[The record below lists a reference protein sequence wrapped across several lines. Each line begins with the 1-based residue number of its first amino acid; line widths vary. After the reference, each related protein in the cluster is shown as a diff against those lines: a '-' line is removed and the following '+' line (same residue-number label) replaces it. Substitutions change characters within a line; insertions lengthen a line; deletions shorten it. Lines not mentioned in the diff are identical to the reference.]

1 MPRSLAS
8 TRHEALRAFL
18 AAKRKAAG
26 LRQIDVAKR
35 LKRGPRYVSDVETGR
50 KVVGTVELLDWADA
64 IGFDPREAVKRLS
77 RPKGK

>member
-1 MPRSLAS
+1 MARSLAS
-8 TRHEALRAFL
+8 TRHQALRVFL

-50 KVVGTVELLDWADA
+50 KTVAAVELLDWADA
-64 IGFDPREAVKRLS
+64 IGFDPREAIKRLS
-77 RPKGK
+77 RSKAK

>member
-1 MPRSLAS
+1 MARSLAS
-8 TRHEALRAFL
+8 TRHQALRAFL

-35 LKRGPRYVSDVETGR
+35 LKRGPRYVSNVETGR
-50 KVVGTVELLDWADA
+50 KTVAAVELLDWAEA

-77 RPKGK
+77 KPKRK

>member
-1 MPRSLAS
+1 MARSLAS

-26 LRQIDVAKR
+26 LRQVDVAKR

-50 KVVGTVELLDWADA
+50 KAVGAVELLDWAEA
-64 IGFDPREAVKRLS
+64 IGFDPREAIARLAKS
-77 RPKGK
+77 RGL

>member
-1 MPRSLAS
+1 MARSLAS
-8 TRHEALRAFL
+8 MRHEALRAFL
-18 AAKRKAAG
+18 ATKRKAAG

-50 KVVGTVELLDWADA
+50 KTVGAVELLDWAEA

>member
-1 MPRSLAS
+1 MARSLAS
-8 TRHEALRAFL
+8 TRHQALRAFL

-50 KVVGTVELLDWADA
+50 KTVGAVELLDWAEA
-64 IGFDPREAVKRLS
+64 IGFDPREAVKQLAK
-77 RPKGK
+77 PKRK

>member
-1 MPRSLAS
+1 MARSLAS
-8 TRHEALRAFL
+8 TRHAALRAFL

-50 KVVGTVELLDWADA
+50 KTVGAVELLDWAEA